1 MSTLLE
7 RYALGPSLGHSAGAT
22 VHVATDRTLHRP
34 VAVTVVPPSSQA
46 QTDATVARAHTA
58 AALSHP
64 NLLTVLDADDSPDG
78 AFVVTERIEGV
89 TLADRL
95 RDGPLDQRELATMLD
110 AVLAAVEGLHH
121 YGLLVGGF
129 APWQVRYGVDSMWS
143 LAVLPVSDGDATPLP
158 LGGPVPELDAEE
170 PEAPDLPSNT
180 AHAHARHGRASDLVA
195 VGVLAVASLAG
206 RPSLR
211 GIGEAQAALSTIDDD
226 AGLGELITEA
236 LAAEESED
244 AITAA
249 TLRQRLPGG
258 APAGLPAT
266 LGLPAP
272 ATASHASRSPHPASG
287 RLRRLAR
294 VLSTTGRR

>member
-1 MSTLLE
+1 MSTLVE

-46 QTDATVARAHTA
+46 RTDATVARAHTA

-64 NLLTVLDADDSPDG
+64 NLLTVLDAGNSPDG

-129 APWQVRYGVDSMWS
+129 APWQVRYGVDGMWS
-143 LAVLPVSDGDATPLP
+143 LAVLPISDGDATPLP
-158 LGGPVPELDAEE
+158 LGGPVPEIDAEGH
-170 PEAPDLPSNT
+170 EASGSPSD
-180 AHAHARHGRASDLVA
+180 AAGHGRASDLVA

-206 RPSLR
+206 LPSLGGVR
-211 GIGEAQAALSTIDDD
+211 GAQAALSTIDDH

-236 LAAEESED
+236 LAARD
-244 AITAA
+244 GQGAITAA

-272 ATASHASRSPHPASG
+272 ATASHASRSPHPALG

>member
-1 MSTLLE
+1 MSPLIE

-34 VAVTVVPPSSQA
+34 VAVTIVPPSSQA
-46 QTDATVARAHTA
+46 RTDATVARAHTA

-64 NLLTVLDADDSPDG
+64 NLLTVLDAGDSPAG

-95 RDGPLDQRELATMLD
+95 RDGPLDHRELATMLD

-129 APWQVRYGVDSMWS
+129 APWQVRYGVDGMWS
-143 LAVLPVSDGDATPLP
+143 LAVLPISDGDATPLP

-170 PEAPDLPSNT
+170 PEAPRSPSDT
-180 AHAHARHGRASDLVA
+180 VHGRASDLVA

-206 RPSLR
+206 EPSLR
-211 GIGEAQAALSTIDDD
+211 GVRGAQAALSTIDDH

-236 LAAEESED
+236 LAAQEGED

-249 TLRQRLPGG
+249 TLRQWLPGG

-272 ATASHASRSPHPASG
+272 ATPSHASRSPDPASG

>member
-1 MSTLLE
+1 MTTLVE
-7 RYALGPSLGHSAGAT
+7 RYALGPALGHSAGST

-64 NLLTVLDADDSPDG
+64 NLLTVLDAGDSPDG
-78 AFVVTERIEGV
+78 AFVVTERIEGA

-95 RDGPLDQRELATMLD
+95 RDGPLDRRELATMLD

-121 YGLLVGGF
+121 HALLVGGF
-129 APWQVRYGVDSMWS
+129 APWQVRYGVDGMWS
-143 LAVLPVSDGDATPLP
+143 LAVLPASDTDATPLP
-158 LGGPVPELDAEE
+158 LGGPVPEIDAEN
-170 PEAPDLPSNT
+170 PSAASSPSDT
-180 AHAHARHGRASDLVA
+180 TRGRAQDLAA

-211 GIGEAQAALSTIDDD
+211 GVREAQAALSTIDDD
-226 AGLGELITEA
+226 AGLGELIAEA
-236 LAAEESED
+236 LAAREGEG
-244 AITAA
+244 AVTAA

-272 ATASHASRSPHPASG
+272 ATTSHAARGPHPASG

-294 VLSTTGRR
+294 VLATAGRR

>member
-1 MSTLLE
+1 MTTLVE
-7 RYALGPSLGHSAGAT
+7 RYALGPALGHSAGST

-64 NLLTVLDADDSPDG
+64 NLLTVLDAGDSPDG
-78 AFVVTERIEGV
+78 AFVVTERIEGA

-95 RDGPLDQRELATMLD
+95 RDGPLDRRELATMLD

-121 YGLLVGGF
+121 HALLVGGF
-129 APWQVRYGVDSMWS
+129 APWQVRYGVDGMWS
-143 LAVLPVSDGDATPLP
+143 LAVLPISDGDATPLP
-158 LGGPVPELDAEE
+158 LGGPIPDLGAEE
-170 PEAPDLPSNT
+170 PETPSSPPDSG
-180 AHAHARHGRASDLVA
+180 HGRGGDLVA
-195 VGVLAVASLAG
+195 VGVLAIASLAG

-211 GIGEAQAALSTIDDD
+211 GIQGAQAALSAIDDD

-236 LAAEESED
+236 LAAQGGEG
-244 AITAA
+244 AATAA

-272 ATASHASRSPHPASG
+272 ATAPHAPRSAHPASG

-294 VLSTTGRR
+294 VLSTAGRR